1 MGYDDLGCRAG
12 HACRLI
18 WIPPFYSIKSIR
30 EFSNLEPSA
39 TPRTLLR
46 VKITVLGPGAWG
58 TALAKLA
65 HEGGHAITL
74 WGRSERLAKIAYSNQ
89 NTDYL
94 PGIDLPTN
102 WSLEADMQKAISEA
116 EGIILAI
123 PSRSFREVADKL
135 EGFKK
140 IAVSV
145 TKGIEHESGLTMGGI
160 LEEIAPQA
168 SIAALSGPSLAI
180 EVAQGI
186 PTGLV
191 CASTDQEAA
200 KTVQEWFHRPPLR
213 TYTAS
218 DIHGVELGGALK
230 NVMAIAA
237 GVCDGLKMG
246 DNAKAALITRG
257 LNEMKRLGTAA
268 GAETATFYGLSG
280 MGDLTVTCFSK
291 QSRNRTLGERIAKG
305 EVLKDVLADATAEGY
320 PTTKSAKTLAEK
332 LKINTPIIDEVYAML
347 YEGKDVRQAVI
358 DLTTRDPRA
367 ET

>member
-1 MGYDDLGCRAG
+1 M
-12 HACRLI
+12 
-18 WIPPFYSIKSIR
+18 
-30 EFSNLEPSA
+30 N
-39 TPRTLLR
+39 
-46 VKITVLGPGAWG
+46 ITVLGPGAWG

-74 WGRSERLAKIAYSNQ
+74 WGRKERLAKIAYNHQ

-94 PGIDLPTN
+94 PDIELPTN
-102 WSLEADMQKAISEA
+102 WTLEPDIQKALSQA

-123 PSRSFREVADKL
+123 PSRSFREAAREL

-145 TKGIEHESGLTMGGI
+145 TKGIEHETGLTMAGI
-160 LEEIAPQA
+160 LEEITPQA
-168 SIAALSGPSLAI
+168 SIVALSGPSLAI
-180 EVAQGI
+180 EVAKGI

-191 CASTDQEAA
+191 CASTDANAA
-200 KTVQEWFHRPPLR
+200 KTVQSWFHRPPLR
-213 TYTAS
+213 TYTSS
-218 DIHGVELGGALK
+218 DVHGVELGGALK
-230 NVMAIAA
+230 NVIAIAA
-237 GVCDGLKMG
+237 GVCDGLNMG

-268 GAETATFYGLSG
+268 GALPETFFGLSG

-305 EVLKDVLADATAEGY
+305 EALRDVLADATAEGY
-320 PTTKSAKTLAEK
+320 PTAKSAKALAGK
-332 LKINTPIIDEVYAML
+332 LEVNTPIIDEVYAML
-347 YEGKDVRQAVI
+347 YEGKDVKQAVI

>member
-1 MGYDDLGCRAG
+1 M
-12 HACRLI
+12 
-18 WIPPFYSIKSIR
+18 
-30 EFSNLEPSA
+30 N
-39 TPRTLLR
+39 
-46 VKITVLGPGAWG
+46 ITVLGPGAWG

-74 WGRSERLAKIAYSNQ
+74 WGRKERLAKIAYNHQ

-94 PGIDLPTN
+94 PDIELPTN
-102 WSLEADMQKAISEA
+102 WTLEPHIQKALSQA

-123 PSRSFREVADKL
+123 PSRSFREAAREL

-145 TKGIEHESGLTMGGI
+145 TKGIEHETGLTMAGI
-160 LEEIAPQA
+160 LEEITPQA
-168 SIAALSGPSLAI
+168 SIVALSGPSLAI
-180 EVAQGI
+180 EVAKGI

-191 CASTDQEAA
+191 CASTDANAA
-200 KTVQEWFHRPPLR
+200 KTVQSWFHRPPLR
-213 TYTAS
+213 TYTSS
-218 DIHGVELGGALK
+218 DVHGVELGGALK
-230 NVMAIAA
+230 NVIAIAA
-237 GVCDGLKMG
+237 GVCDGLNMG

-268 GAETATFYGLSG
+268 GALPETFFGLSG

-305 EVLKDVLADATAEGY
+305 EALRDVLADATAEGY
-320 PTTKSAKTLAEK
+320 PTAKSAKALAGK
-332 LKINTPIIDEVYAML
+332 LEVNTPIIDEVYAML
-347 YEGKDVRQAVI
+347 YEGKDVKQAVI